1 MTTHLIGDSQA
12 EGIALHLPAG
22 WMAHAYRGYSTARLR
37 DEVLP
42 SVPIRAGDTVVF
54 VTGGND
60 TPNAALNDVV
70 RSTAQRIL
78 TKGAK
83 LIWVGPVFARVAPD
97 STVHPQVSRI
107 MQTALAGKP
116 GVAFI
121 DAQAMTRDLANAV
134 NVHLTSASYARYA
147 QRLSAAIGRGSTNV
161 LGIVAVLGVI
171 AYVVKRRYS

>member
-12 EGIALHLPAG
+12 EGIALHLPSG
-22 WMAHAYRGYSTARLR
+22 WRAYAHRGYSTQRLR

-42 SVPIRAGDTVVF
+42 TVPIAAGDVVVL

-60 TPNAALNDVV
+60 TPNANLSDVV
-70 RSTAQRIL
+70 RSTAQRII

-83 LIWVGPVFARVAPD
+83 LIWVGPVFARVSPD
-97 STVHPQVSRI
+97 DVVHPQVSEI
-107 MQTALAGKP
+107 MRRALAGKA

-121 DAQAMTRDLANAV
+121 DAQAMTRDLANDS

-147 QRLSAAIGRGSTNV
+147 QRLAAAVGRSSSGALV
-161 LGIVAVLGVI
+161 FVALGVL
-171 AYVVKRRYS
+171 AYVVRRYF

>member
-12 EGIALHLPAG
+12 EGIALHLPTG
-22 WMAHAYRGYSTARLR
+22 WRAYAHRGYSTARLR

-42 SVPIRAGDTVVF
+42 SVPIRAGDTVIF

-60 TPNAALNDVV
+60 TPNAALSDVV
-70 RSTAQRIL
+70 RSTAQRII

-83 LIWVGPVFARVAPD
+83 LIWVGPVFAKVSPD
-97 STVHPQVSRI
+97 RDVHPQVSEI
-107 MQTALAGKP
+107 MRRALSGKA

-121 DAQAMTRDLANAV
+121 DAQAMTRDLANDS

-147 QRLSAAIGRGSTNV
+147 QRLAAAVGRSSSGV
-161 LGIVAVLGVI
+161 LVFVALGAI
-171 AYVVKRRYS
+171 AYFVKRRYF